1 MYEFSSADM
10 TKARELLENG
20 ATCALVKGD
29 SSVCSSE
36 RGVSFLFSLVSE
48 KKNFEGYSVA
58 DKIVGK
64 AAAYLLVLLG
74 VKAVFASVVSRS
86 ALRVLQDGG
95 ASVSYD
101 VVCPYVIN
109 RNGTAPCP
117 METAVENA
125 LSPSDAAE
133 KIRSALE
140 SLRLKTSS
148 SDDDA

>member
-1 MYEFSSADM
+1 MHDFSSPDI
-10 TKARELLENG
+10 TKARELLDDG

-29 SSVCSSE
+29 SCVCSSE

-48 KKNFEGYSVA
+48 KKNFDGYSVA

-74 VKAVFASVVSRS
+74 VKTVFASVISRP

-95 ASVSYD
+95 ASVRYD

-109 RNGTAPCP
+109 RSGTAPCP

-125 LSPSDAAE
+125 VSPSDAVD

-140 SLRLKTSS
+140 FLRLKNS
-148 SDDDA
+148 SDGNS